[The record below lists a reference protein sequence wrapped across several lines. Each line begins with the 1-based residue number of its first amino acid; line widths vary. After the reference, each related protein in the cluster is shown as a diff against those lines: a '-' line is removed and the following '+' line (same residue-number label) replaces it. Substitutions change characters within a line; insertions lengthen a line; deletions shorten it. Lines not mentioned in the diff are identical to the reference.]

1 MKWRIGSGHSV
12 KVYKSQLIPRP
23 QTFKPIAPATLN
35 VDATVTELIDAN
47 HQWKETLIHQYFN
60 KEDAEIFLQ
69 IQLPNSPQ
77 PDQILW
83 HYDKKGQYSV
93 KSGYQIARKI
103 KHPEESSCSK
113 KNSRQWSFQRK

>member
-1 MKWRIGSGHSV
+1 MDV
-12 KVYKSQLIPRP
+12 
-23 QTFKPIAPATLN
+23 
-35 VDATVTELIDAN
+35 TVADLIDDN
-47 HQWKETLIHQYFN
+47 QPWKETLIHQHFS
-60 KEDAEIFLQ
+60 KEDAEKILQ
-69 IQLPNSPQ
+69 IHLPNSPQ

-113 KNSRQWSFQRK
+113 NNNGQWNVIWAMELPEKIKIFMWRAVKNLLPQ